1 LAFLPRRLRLGIVS
15 HYDSDVPTTPMNS
28 RRFFALLPALLLAL
42 FAPPARVLPAQVAL
56 RGVVYDSLAKAPL
69 KGALVQLVG
78 REPSSTFGQ
87 TVVSNA
93 LGQFE
98 VLEVPAG
105 SYTLGFYHPLLDSLG
120 MEPIARAVTLGAES
134 QAEANLSIPSVDVLR
149 TAICG
154 RGGLAGLGGFVIGRV
169 RSARDGEPLRGVQVL
184 AEWMEYTI
192 GAGEVERRTPGRID
206 TTNADGFFALCNVP
220 SPGSIAMLATQ
231 GADSTDVIELETG
244 TSGVLRRELYLGE
257 ARAGTLVIDTST
269 QGERSSAPVRRQGHV
284 GDGRVS
290 GVVLTKEGTTPL
302 SGAVVRLDNGPQ
314 TRTNAQGEF
323 TISDAPTGTRRLEVR
338 AVGHYPE
345 RRTVDVID
353 GAPPVRVAM
362 LELTTVMASV
372 NVTAARNSSR
382 ALVEFEAR
390 RKSAFGRFLTR
401 EDIERRRPV
410 VTSDLFR
417 AVPGVFVDGV
427 RDSDQRVQMRGIFDA
442 RCDALI
448 IVNGGVMPGMSAAD
462 LDDFAPPRN
471 IIGIEVYQPGTVP
484 AEFQQLSANTS
495 CGVIV
500 VWTTR

>member
-1 LAFLPRRLRLGIVS
+1 MS
-15 HYDSDVPTTPMNS
+15 S
-28 RRFFALLPALLLAL
+28 RCLLALLPALVLAIG
-42 FAPPARVLPAQVAL
+42 APPARVLSAQVAL
-56 RGVVYDSLAKAPL
+56 RGVVFDSLAKAPL

-78 REPSSTFGQ
+78 SEPSSTFGQ

-98 VLEVPAG
+98 LREVPAG
-105 SYTLGFYHPLLDSLG
+105 AYTLGFYHPMLDSLG
-120 MEPIARAVTLGAES
+120 MEPIARAITLGTQP
-134 QAEANLSIPSVDVLR
+134 QAEANLAIPSVEVLR
-149 TAICG
+149 AAICG
-154 RGGLAGLGGFVIGRV
+154 RGGSAELGGFMVGRV
-169 RSARDGEPLRGVQVL
+169 RRARDGEPLPGVQVL

-192 GAGEVERRTPGRID
+192 GAGEVERRTPGRAD

-220 SPGSIAMLATQ
+220 SLGSIAMLATR

-244 TSGVLRRELYLGE
+244 LRGFLRRDLYLGE
-257 ARAGTLVIDTST
+257 ARSGTLVIDTST
-269 QGERSSAPVRRQGHV
+269 QVERTSAPVRQPGHV

-290 GVVLTKEGTTPL
+290 GVVLTREATAPL
-302 SGAVVRLDNGPQ
+302 AGAVVRLDNGPQ
-314 TRTNAQGEF
+314 TRTNARGEF

-338 AVGHYPE
+338 AVGHNPE

-353 GAPPVRVAM
+353 GAPLVRVAM
-362 LELTTVMASV
+362 LELTTVMAAV
-372 NVTAARNSSR
+372 NVTAARNLSR

-417 AVPGVFVDGV
+417 AVPGLFVDGV
-427 RDSDQRVQMRGIFDA
+427 RDSDQRIQMRGIFDA

-448 IVNGGVMPGMSAAD
+448 IVNGGVMPGLSAAD

-484 AEFQQLSANTS
+484 AEFQQLSSNTS

>member
-1 LAFLPRRLRLGIVS
+1 MALCAPATRPVS
-15 HYDSDVPTTPMNS
+15 
-28 RRFFALLPALLLAL
+28 
-42 FAPPARVLPAQVAL
+42 AQVTL
-56 RGVVYDSLAKAPL
+56 RGVVYDSLARSPL
-69 KGALVQLVG
+69 KGALVQLVAG
-78 REPSSTFGQ
+78 EPTSTFGQ
-87 TVVSNA
+87 TVVSDA

-98 VLEVPAG
+98 LRDVPAG
-105 SYTLGFYHPLLDSLG
+105 SYILGFHHAMLDSLG
-120 MEPIARAVTLGAES
+120 MEPIARAITLGPQP
-134 QAEANLSIPSVDVLR
+134 QADANLAIPSVAVLR
-149 TAICG
+149 AAVCG
-154 RGGLAGLGGFVIGRV
+154 RGGAAELGGFVIGRV
-169 RSARDGEPLRGVQVL
+169 RSARDGEPLPEVQVL

-192 GAGEVERRTPGRID
+192 GAGEVERRTPRRTD

-220 SPGSIAMLATQ
+220 SPGAIAMLATR
-231 GADSTDVIELETG
+231 GADSTDVIEIEAG
-244 TSGVLRRELYLGE
+244 ASGLVRRDLYLGE
-257 ARAGTLVIDTST
+257 ARTGTIVLDTSS
-269 QGERSSAPVRRQGHV
+269 QVERATAPVRRQGHV

-290 GVVLTKEGTTPL
+290 GVVLTKEGTAPL
-302 SGAVVRLDNGPQ
+302 AGAMVRLDNGPQ

-338 AVGHYPE
+338 AVGHYPA
-345 RRTVDVID
+345 RRTVDVIE

-372 NVTAARNSSR
+372 NVTAARDASR

-401 EDIERRRPV
+401 DDIERRRPV
-410 VTSDLFR
+410 VASDLFR

-427 RDSDQRVQMRGIFDA
+427 RDSDQRIQMRGIFDA

-448 IVNGGVMPGMSAAD
+448 IVNGGVMPGMSASD

-484 AEFQQLSANTS
+484 AEFQQLSTNTS
-495 CGVIV
+495 CGVIA

>member
-1 LAFLPRRLRLGIVS
+1 LRRRAAHRYDSVVSIVPMTSRRLL
-15 HYDSDVPTTPMNS
+15 T
-28 RRFFALLPALLLAL
+28 LLPALLLATVVW
-42 FAPPARVLPAQVAL
+42 PARVLSAQVAL

-78 REPSSTFGQ
+78 SDASSTFGQ

-98 VLEVPAG
+98 LLEVPAG
-105 SYTLGFYHPLLDSLG
+105 AYTLGFYHPMLDSLG
-120 MEPIARAVTLGAES
+120 MEPIARALTLGA
-134 QAEANLSIPSVDVLR
+134 QRQVEANLAIPSADVLR
-149 TAICG
+149 AAICG
-154 RGGLAGLGGFVIGRV
+154 RGGSAELGGFVIGRV
-169 RSARDGEPLRGVQVL
+169 RNARDGEPLREVQVL

-192 GAGEVERRTPGRID
+192 GAGEVERRTPGRVD

-220 SPGSIAMLATQ
+220 SPGAIAMLATRN
-231 GADSTDVIELETG
+231 ADSTDVIELETG
-244 TSGVLRRELYLGE
+244 TSGFLRRDLFLGE
-257 ARAGTLVIDTST
+257 SRTGTLVLDTSEQAGRAST
-269 QGERSSAPVRRQGHV
+269 PVRQQGHV

-290 GVVLTKEGTTPL
+290 GVVLTKEGTMPL
-302 SGAVVRLDNGPQ
+302 AGAVVRLDNGPQ
-314 TRTNAQGEF
+314 ARTNAQGEF
-323 TISDAPTGTRRLEVR
+323 TISNAPTGTRRLEVR

-362 LELTTVMASV
+362 LEFTTVMASV
-372 NVTAARNSSR
+372 NVTAARSASQ
-382 ALVEFEAR
+382 ALVEFEQR
-390 RKSAFGRFLTR
+390 RKTAFGRFLTR

-427 RDSDQRVQMRGIFDA
+427 RDSDQRIQMRGIFDA

-462 LDDFAPPRN
+462 LDDFATPAN

-484 AEFQQLSANTS
+484 AEFQQLSTSTS
-495 CGVIV
+495 CGVIA
-500 VWTTR
+500 VWTRR